1 MKTLTAIPLS
11 ELIKKAG
18 SKRRV
23 AQIAG
28 IQNLGSLSHESVLIG
43 DRMYRP
49 SISTADWVKVSKE
62 LVGSQY
68 CCASAHA
75 DIRISGVCRSKRCFA

>member
-1 MKTLTAIPLS
+1 MEKLTAIPIA

-18 SKRRV
+18 SKRKV
-23 AQIAG
+23 AQLAG

-49 SISTADWVKVSKE
+49 SISTADWGKVYKQ
-62 LVGSQY
+62 LVENG
-68 CCASAHA
+68 
-75 DIRISGVCRSKRCFA
+75 

>member
-1 MKTLTAIPLS
+1 MGIPLRGRDDEGALKMKTLTAIPIA

-18 SKRRV
+18 SKRKV

-43 DRMYRP
+43 DKCIGQVFQRLMG
-49 SISTADWVKVSKE
+49 VE
-62 LVGSQY
+62 L
-68 CCASAHA
+68 
-75 DIRISGVCRSKRCFA
+75 IKNW

>member
-1 MKTLTAIPLS
+1 MKTLKAIPIS

-18 SKRRV
+18 SKRKV

-49 SISTADWVKVSKE
+49 SISTADWAEVNKE
-62 LVGSQY
+62 LVENEL
-68 CCASAHA
+68 
-75 DIRISGVCRSKRCFA
+75 

>member
-1 MKTLTAIPLS
+1 MKTLTAIPIA

-18 SKRRV
+18 SKRKV
-23 AQIAG
+23 AKIAG

-49 SISTADWVKVSKE
+49 SISTADWGEVYKQ
-62 LVGSQY
+62 LVEGENE
-68 CCASAHA
+68 
-75 DIRISGVCRSKRCFA
+75 

>member
-1 MKTLTAIPLS
+1 MKTLKAVPIS

-18 SKRRV
+18 SKRKV

-49 SISTADWVKVSKE
+49 SISTADWAKVNRE
-62 LVGSQY
+62 LVGEL
-68 CCASAHA
+68 
-75 DIRISGVCRSKRCFA
+75 

>member
-1 MKTLTAIPLS
+1 MILKIKRANDMKTLTAIPIA

-28 IQNLGSLSHESVLIG
+28 IQNLGSLSHQSVLIDG
-43 DRMYRP
+43 CMYRP
-49 SISTADWVKVSKE
+49 SISTADWAKVYKE
-62 LVGSQY
+62 LVG
-68 CCASAHA
+68 
-75 DIRISGVCRSKRCFA
+75 DL